1 MKKTYVSMSLASI
14 ALVSFLAIGPSD
26 YDLVYANQSQ
36 DEVTTSRSS
45 QTTYEVQAGDNL
57 YQIALRFGISLQDLK
72 EINGLDSDF
81 IQIGDILII
90 PDSGQGEA
98 DPVPDPDPE
107 PNPEPNPE
115 PQSSPEK
122 LYTVKAGD
130 NLYNIARSF
139 GVSLDA
145 LKKINGLTSNFIQ
158 IGEVLII
165 PDPAKEYPD
174 PEPEPDPDP
183 SPEKLYTVKAGDNLY
198 NIARSFGVSLDALKK
213 INGLTSN
220 FIQIGDVLII
230 PDPAKEYPDPEP
242 EPDPD
247 PSPEKQY
254 TVKSGDNLY
263 NIARK
268 FGISLDALKQ
278 ANNLTSNLIFP
289 GQILIIP

>member
-115 PQSSPEK
+115 PQ
-122 LYTVKAGD
+122 
-130 NLYNIARSF
+130 
-139 GVSLDA
+139 
-145 LKKINGLTSNFIQ
+145 
-158 IGEVLII
+158 
-165 PDPAKEYPD
+165 
-174 PEPEPDPDP
+174 P

-198 NIARSFGVSLDALKK
+198 NIARSFGVSLDALKN

>member
-1 MKKTYVSMSLASI
+1 M
-14 ALVSFLAIGPSD
+14 
-26 YDLVYANQSQ
+26 
-36 DEVTTSRSS
+36 
-45 QTTYEVQAGDNL
+45 
-57 YQIALRFGISLQDLK
+57 
-72 EINGLDSDF
+72 
-81 IQIGDILII
+81 
-90 PDSGQGEA
+90 
-98 DPVPDPDPE
+98 
-107 PNPEPNPE
+107 
-115 PQSSPEK
+115 
-122 LYTVKAGD
+122 
-130 NLYNIARSF
+130 
-139 GVSLDA
+139 
-145 LKKINGLTSNFIQ
+145 
-158 IGEVLII
+158 
-165 PDPAKEYPD
+165 
-174 PEPEPDPDP
+174 
-183 SPEKLYTVKAGDNLY
+183 
-198 NIARSFGVSLDALKK
+198 SLDALKK

>member
-115 PQSSPEK
+115 PQ
-122 LYTVKAGD
+122 
-130 NLYNIARSF
+130 
-139 GVSLDA
+139 
-145 LKKINGLTSNFIQ
+145 
-158 IGEVLII
+158 
-165 PDPAKEYPD
+165 
-174 PEPEPDPDP
+174 P
-183 SPEKLYTVKAGDNLY
+183 SPEKLYTVKAGDNL
-198 NIARSFGVSLDALKK
+198 
-213 INGLTSN
+213 
-220 FIQIGDVLII
+220 
-230 PDPAKEYPDPEP
+230 
-242 EPDPD
+242 
-247 PSPEKQY
+247 
-254 TVKSGDNLY
+254 
-263 NIARK
+263 
-268 FGISLDALKQ
+268 
-278 ANNLTSNLIFP
+278 
-289 GQILIIP
+289 